1 MKRTLGISIM
11 ATVAL
16 FASAC
21 GSGEEA
27 TQTETGT
34 ETSTESNSSAERG
47 GTSTITFALP
57 DGVSE
62 VADYS
67 PTDGWTKSYTDNP
80 ENPTIVIRVSDDLG
94 RTPDADSTVGVLRGE
109 AMLNGAYGPDWSPG
123 EVEKL
128 EVDNADIGI
137 EYSFSTKQEDADI
150 TGTWFLLSHDESEK
164 VTGVEVIGTDVS
176 PALVS
181 QIRDSLEYTP

>member
-62 VADYS
+62 VADFS
-67 PTDGWTKSYTDNP
+67 PTDGWTKSYTDNQ
-80 ENPTIVIRVSDDLG
+80 ESPTIVIRVSDDLG

-137 EYSFSTKQEDADI
+137 EYSFSTKQKDADI

-164 VTGVEVIGTDVS
+164 VAGVEVIGTDVS